1 MSTAGV
7 LLVIAAPSGAGKT
20 SLVNALVARQP
31 NAHVSVSHTT
41 RPQREGEVDGRNYH
55 FVNAERFAEMVA
67 ADSFLEH
74 ASVFGHNYGTSRAG
88 VVSELGLRH
97 DVVLEIDW
105 QGARQIRVEYPD
117 ALSVFI
123 LPPSR
128 VTLLERLRSRGL
140 DDDATIQRR
149 TLEAV
154 DDMSHFDEFGY
165 VLVNDD
171 FDTAVAELEAILV
184 AHRQGLEA
192 PRPDHASLIAELLS
206 SDGAIE

>member
-1 MSTAGV
+1 MSTAGI

-41 RPQREGEVDGRNYH
+41 RPQRDREVDGTDYY
-55 FVNAERFAEMVA
+55 FVNCEQFAGMVA
-67 ADSFLEH
+67 ADSFLEY
-74 ASVFGHNYGTSRAG
+74 ATVFGHSYGTSRND
-88 VVSELGLRH
+88 VVRELERSH

-105 QGARQIRVEYPD
+105 QGARQIRVEFPD

-128 VTLLERLRSRGL
+128 AALLDRLRGRGL
-140 DDDATIQRR
+140 DDDDAIARR
-149 TLEAV
+149 TAEAA
-154 DDMSHFDEFGY
+154 DDMSHFDEFDY
-165 VLVNDD
+165 VLVNDE
-171 FDTAVAELEAILV
+171 FGAALAELEAILI

-192 PRPDHASLIAELLS
+192 PHPDHGLLIAELLS
-206 SDGAIE
+206 SDGSIE